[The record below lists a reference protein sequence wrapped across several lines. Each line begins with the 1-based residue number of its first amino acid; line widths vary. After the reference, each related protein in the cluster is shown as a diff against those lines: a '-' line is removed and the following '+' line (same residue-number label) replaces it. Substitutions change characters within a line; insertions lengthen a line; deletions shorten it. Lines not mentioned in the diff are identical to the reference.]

1 MLAFL
6 RRNQILFSSCFC
18 LLLSLYI
25 LTATARGQIKNE
37 PVGALLMW
45 ILRPLQIA
53 GQGTANWIKGFRDNY
68 DTLAGFRGENERLRK
83 RVQTLEIERQRLLEA
98 EATNRRLQQLLDF
111 RSENEWL
118 RKRLQTLEIERQR
131 LLEAEAT
138 NRRLQQLLNFRSE
151 LPAGAITASI
161 IASSATS
168 WFQSCVLNKGSA
180 DGLRKGMAVV
190 TPLGVVGKV
199 VSVTSRTAKVL
210 LLTDPNSGIDVLI
223 QRTRSR
229 GIVSG
234 SLESGTV
241 LKYMKRS
248 EDVQEGDRLVTSG
261 MDNVFPKGLLVGTVI
276 KVRKQNRG
284 LFQSVEVWP
293 AVHAE
298 RVEEVLVVSA
308 ETAAAKK

>member
-6 RRNQILFSSCFC
+6 RRNQIFFSSCFC

-45 ILRPLQIA
+45 ILRPLQVA
-53 GQGTANWIKGFRDNY
+53 GQGTANWIKGFRDHY
-68 DTLAGFRGENERLRK
+68 DTLAGFR
-83 RVQTLEIERQRLLEA
+83 
-98 EATNRRLQQLLDF
+98 
-111 RSENEWL
+111 SENDRL

-131 LLEAEAT
+131 LLEADAT
-138 NRRLQQLLNFRSE
+138 NRRLQQLLDFRSE
-151 LPAGAITASI
+151 LPNRAITATI

-168 WFQSCVLNKGSA
+168 WFQSCTLNKGSA
-180 DGLRKGMAVV
+180 DGVGKGMAVV

-199 VSVTSRTAKVL
+199 VAVTGGTAKIL
-210 LLTDPNSGIDVLI
+210 LLTDPNSGIDVLV

-248 EDVQEGDRLVTSG
+248 EDIQEGDRLVTSG
-261 MDNVFPKGLLVGTVI
+261 LDNVFPKGLLVGTVVR
-276 KVRKQNRG
+276 VRKQNRG

-293 AVHAE
+293 AVQVA
-298 RVEEVLVVSA
+298 RVEEVLVTGA
-308 ETAAAKK
+308 QPEAAKR

>member
-6 RRNQILFSSCFC
+6 RRNQIFFSSCFC

-25 LTATARGQIKNE
+25 LTASARGQIKNE
-37 PVGALLMW
+37 PIGTLLMW

-68 DTLAGFRGENERLRK
+68 DTLAGFRSENERLRK
-83 RVQTLEIERQRLLEA
+83 RLQTLEIERQRLLEA

-111 RSENEWL
+111 RSE
-118 RKRLQTLEIERQR
+118 
-131 LLEAEAT
+131 
-138 NRRLQQLLNFRSE
+138 

-161 IASSATS
+161 IAASATS

-180 DGLRKGMAVV
+180 DGVRKGMAVV
-190 TPLGVVGKV
+190 TPLGVIGKV
-199 VSVTSRTAKVL
+199 VTVTGRTAKVL
-210 LLTDPNSGIDVLI
+210 LLTDPNSGIDVLV

-241 LKYMKRS
+241 LKYIKRS

-261 MDNVFPKGLLVGTVI
+261 LDSVFPKGMLAGTVI
-276 KVRKQNRG
+276 KVRKQSRG
-284 LFQSVEVWP
+284 LFQTVEVLP
-293 AVHAE
+293 AAQASL
-298 RVEEVLVVSA
+298 VEEVLVVSG
-308 ETAAAKK
+308 ETEAAKK

>member
-25 LTATARGQIKNE
+25 LTAAARGQIKNE

-68 DTLAGFRGENERLRK
+68 DTLAGFRSENERLRK
-83 RVQTLEIERQRLLEA
+83 RVQTLEVEWQRLLEA

-111 RSENEWL
+111 RSE
-118 RKRLQTLEIERQR
+118 
-131 LLEAEAT
+131 
-138 NRRLQQLLNFRSE
+138 
-151 LPAGAITASI
+151 LPAGAITATI
-161 IASSATS
+161 IASSASS

-180 DGLRKGMAVV
+180 DGVRKGMAVV

-199 VSVTSRTAKVL
+199 VTVTGRTAKVL
-210 LLTDPNSGIDVLI
+210 LLTDPNSGIDVLV

-261 MDNVFPKGLLVGTVI
+261 LDTVFPKGLLVGTVI

-293 AVHAE
+293 AVRAE
-298 RVEEVLVVSA
+298 RVEEVLVVGA
-308 ETAAAKK
+308 ETEAAKK

>member
-6 RRNQILFSSCFC
+6 RRNQILFSSGLC

-37 PVGALLMW
+37 PVGVLLMW

-53 GQGTANWIKGFRDNY
+53 GQGTANWIKGFRDHY
-68 DTLAGFRGENERLRK
+68 DTLAGFRR
-83 RVQTLEIERQRLLEA
+83 
-98 EATNRRLQQLLDF
+98 
-111 RSENEWL
+111 ENEWL

-138 NRRLQQLLNFRSE
+138 NRQLQRLLDFRSE

-161 IASSATS
+161 IANSATS
-168 WFQSCVLNKGSA
+168 WFQSCVLNKGSV
-180 DGLRKGMAVV
+180 DGVRKGMAVV
-190 TPLGVVGKV
+190 TPLGVIGKV
-199 VSVTSRTAKVL
+199 VSVTGRTAKVL

-261 MDNVFPKGLLVGTVI
+261 LDNVFPKGLLVGTVI
-276 KVRKQNRG
+276 KVRKQSRG

-293 AVHAE
+293 AVHAG
-298 RVEEVLVVSA
+298 RVEEVLVVAA
-308 ETAAAKK
+308 ESEAAKK